1 MKLNKPEG
9 FLLKQTDYKKLFFYQ
24 KSDVLYQ
31 MTFAFCDRFIPLH
44 GDRTRD
50 QMIQAARS
58 GKQNIVEGLA
68 DGVTSTEMMVKLINV
83 ARASLKELTEDYEDY
98 LKAHGLA
105 LWDKSHPRYDG
116 LLQFCREHNEN
127 DDYQPFYTKWSDEE
141 YCNIA
146 LTLCHQTD
154 RLIHAFLDK
163 LEKEF
168 VEKGGIK
175 ERMHQARTGFRS
187 KQDEMMQQLK
197 EENERLKNLL
207 RENGIEF

>member
-1 MKLNKPEG
+1 MKLNNPNG
-9 FLLKQTDYKKLFFYQ
+9 FLLKQTDYKKLYFYQ

-31 MTFAFCDRFIPLH
+31 MTFAFCDRFIPLY

-98 LKAHGLA
+98 LKAHGLR
-105 LWDKSHPRYDG
+105 LWDKSHTRYDG

-127 DDYQPFYTKWSDEE
+127 DDYQPFYT
-141 YCNIA
+141 
-146 LTLCHQTD
+146 
-154 RLIHAFLDK
+154 
-163 LEKEF
+163 
-168 VEKGGIK
+168 
-175 ERMHQARTGFRS
+175 
-187 KQDEMMQQLK
+187 
-197 EENERLKNLL
+197 
-207 RENGIEF
+207 